1 MVTLKD
7 GSFYCT
13 QEDFDNG
20 ELTVDE
26 NCNISILLED
36 GTKRVMGVRNGDPLV
51 VMKASG
57 FSVKLFDADSRTFK

>member
-13 QEDFDNG
+13 QEDVDNG

-36 GTKRVMGVRNGDPLV
+36 GTKRVIGVRNGDPLV
-51 VMKASG
+51 VMKTGG